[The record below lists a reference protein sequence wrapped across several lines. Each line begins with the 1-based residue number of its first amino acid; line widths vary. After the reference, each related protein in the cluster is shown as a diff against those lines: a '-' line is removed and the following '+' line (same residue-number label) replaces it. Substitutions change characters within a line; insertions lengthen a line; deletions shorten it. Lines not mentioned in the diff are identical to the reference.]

1 MRAGARATATLR
13 ALAGRDWVGLCLKRS
28 TTSSSWPF
36 CFLHRFD
43 GGGTEVDPSS
53 LLHQINPEL
62 LRAALYALKRDAAS
76 GIDGMTWET
85 YEQVLH
91 RRLEDLHASVQTGA
105 YRAQPSRRSFIPKE
119 DGSKRPLASHS
130 T

>member
-1 MRAGARATATLR
+1 LRAGARATATLR